1 MSLEDVSTWRLRTPN
16 GIPYRLLAGTPTG
29 SFNLNTS
36 KFQEK
41 CIVRNSDLFAFIAE
55 TLPQTVEWSNGIW
68 DFTSGRSCP
77 GTTGMLASN
86 INTKPFDDSKPC
98 NLGSNDSAAPG
109 GTYSEFVEVTIDYEP
124 YKRNP
129 ATPDNPEL
137 VDFLEVDAEF
147 SAEFL
152 VIDMSGKDVTRIA
165 TTTKPDADGSAVSV
179 GQRVPVRKIN
189 ANTTKVLP
197 TVDWT
202 VTFPKIRNVTPLRNF
217 VLLARD
223 RMGMVNSSTMP
234 LFLNA
239 EAGTILFLGLSIH
252 GTFSVD
258 EDGNIIPEYSLTMR
272 FNEKRVYE
280 DGIAKGHNYVYQ
292 PDSHKF
298 EILLLDGNQMYES
311 TDLNAIWS

>member
-1 MSLEDVSTWRLRTPN
+1 MSLEDASTWRLRTPN
-16 GIPYRLLAGTPTG
+16 GIPYRLLAGMPTG
-29 SFNLNTS
+29 SFSLDTS

-68 DFTSGRSCP
+68 NFTSGRSCP
-77 GTTGMLASN
+77 GTIGMLASN
-86 INTKPFDDSKPC
+86 ITTKPFDDSKPC
-98 NLGSNDSAAPG
+98 NLANNDSSAPS

-137 VDFLEVDAEF
+137 VDFLEVDADF

-152 VIDMSGKDVTRIA
+152 VIDMSGGNVTRVA
-165 TTTKPDADGSAVSV
+165 SKAGTDVDGSEISA
-179 GQRVPVRKIN
+179 GQQVAVRKIN
-189 ANTTKVLP
+189 ATTTKVVP

-202 VTFPKIRNVTPLRNF
+202 VAFPKIRNVIPLRNF

-258 EDGNIIPEYSLTMR
+258 ENGNIIPEYSLTMR

-280 DGIAKGHNYVYQ
+280 DDTAKGHNYVYQ
-292 PDSHKF
+292 PDSGKF
-298 EILLLDGNQMYES
+298 EILLINGNQMYES